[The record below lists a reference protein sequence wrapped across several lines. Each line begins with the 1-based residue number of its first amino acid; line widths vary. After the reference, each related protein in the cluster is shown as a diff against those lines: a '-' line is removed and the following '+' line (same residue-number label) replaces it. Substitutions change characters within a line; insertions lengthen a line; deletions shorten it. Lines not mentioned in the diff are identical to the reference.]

1 MPFWFLKHGKF
12 KVVFGII
19 ANFLIKCYY
28 IPLLAGFF
36 QKYVLRHVCG
46 CLGTGKNGSIK
57 RGFLMPGTAQIF

>member
-46 CLGTGKNGSIK
+46 CLGTGKN
-57 RGFLMPGTAQIF
+57 MVQ